1 MRDARNEMRV
11 PGRESQ
17 DTRYLKSRITYPAS
31 RIPNPESRITQG
43 LRESD
48 YNGKPLLFKM
58 LIEGKDGVNP

>member
-1 MRDARNEMRV
+1 MRV
-11 PGRESQ
+11 TGYEISE
-17 DTRYLKSRITYPAS
+17 ITDHVS

-58 LIEGKDGVNP
+58 LIEGKDGIDP